1 MAVGVG
7 MRKTST
13 RHIRQKKDS
22 GEPYTKEDYIR
33 SVYSAFGVSNLMIC
47 SCLIAIASYID
58 ALFLC
63 KELNLLGTGQE
74 RWQLKVLLRN
84 ISLFFYWEEQC
95 SELNPYCTVE
105 TNFPHRFCVNVLCND
120 LIGPFIFECR

>member
-33 SVYSAFGVSNLMIC
+33 SEYSAFGVSNLMIC
-47 SCLIAIASYID
+47 SCLIAITSYIN

-84 ISLFFYWEEQC
+84 VSPFYWEEQC

-105 TNFPHRFCVNVLCND
+105 TNSQHRFCVNVLCND

>member
-22 GEPYTKEDYIR
+22 GEPYTKEDYIH
-33 SVYSAFGVSNLMIC
+33 SEYSAFGVSSLMIC
-47 SCLIAIASYID
+47 GCLIAITSYID

-84 ISLFFYWEEQC
+84 VSPFLLGRAMLRIESLLYCRNQFSTSILCKC
-95 SELNPYCTVE
+95 SLQ
-105 TNFPHRFCVNVLCND
+105 
-120 LIGPFIFECR
+120 